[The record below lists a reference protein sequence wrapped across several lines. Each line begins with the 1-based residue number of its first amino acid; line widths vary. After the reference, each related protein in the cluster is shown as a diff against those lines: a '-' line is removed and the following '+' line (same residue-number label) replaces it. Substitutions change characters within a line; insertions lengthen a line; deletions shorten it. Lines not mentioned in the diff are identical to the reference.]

1 MTTTPTA
8 HTLLPLSAAATA
20 LLIQAAV
27 LTAAHAA
34 DTPAPPPP
42 PAPTRPASQPA
53 AQAPA
58 PAAAADKLAQARY
71 FTRSLQWSAAL
82 AELRRVNDTASAD
95 WHNLMGYTLRHGKAP
110 DLAAAGRHYDE
121 ALRIDPRHR
130 NTLEYSGEL
139 YLVKGQLGKAQARL
153 ATLSGECGASGCQ
166 QHAQLHAAIE
176 RYKAAGNRFVPS
188 TW

>member
-1 MTTTPTA
+1 MTTSTGR
-8 HTLLPLSAAATA
+8 TLLSLSATTAA
-20 LLIQAAV
+20 LLVQVAAI
-27 LTAAHAA
+27 TAAHAA
-34 DTPAPPPP
+34 DLPPVPPPPP

-58 PAAAADKLAQARY
+58 PAADRLAQARY

-82 AELRRVNDTASAD
+82 DELRRVNDTASAD

>member
-8 HTLLPLSAAATA
+8 RTLRPLSAAAA
-20 LLIQAAV
+20 AMLIQALA

-42 PAPTRPASQPA
+42 PPPARPASKPVAQQ
-53 AQAPA
+53 QAPA
-58 PAAAADKLAQARY
+58 PAADRLAQARY
-71 FTRSLQWSAAL
+71 FTRSLQWAAAL
-82 AELRRVNDTASAD
+82 DELRRVNDTASAD
-95 WHNLMGYTLRHGKAP
+95 WHNLMGYTLRHAKAP
-110 DLAAAGRHYDE
+110 DLVAAGRHYDE

-139 YLVKGQLGKAQARL
+139 YLMKGQLGKAQARL
-153 ATLSGECGASGCQ
+153 AALESECGAAGCQ
-166 QHAQLHAAIE
+166 QLAQLQSAIDS
-176 RYKAAGNRFVPS
+176 YKAAGNKYVPS

>member
-1 MTTTPTA
+1 MTTPTTR
-8 HTLLPLSAAATA
+8 TLLALSAAAA
-20 LLIQAAV
+20 LLIQAAAI
-27 LTAAHAA
+27 TAHAA
-34 DTPAPPPP
+34 DTPPTPL

-58 PAAAADKLAQARY
+58 PAADKLAQARY

-82 AELRRVNDTASAD
+82 GELKRINDTGSAD
-95 WHNLMGYTLRHGKAP
+95 WHNLMGYTLRHAKAP
-110 DLAAAGRHYDE
+110 DLAAAGKHYDE

-139 YLVKGQLGKAQARL
+139 YLMKGQLGKAQARL
-153 ATLSGECGASGCQ
+153 AELGSECGASGCQ
-166 QHAQLHAAIE
+166 QHAMLQSAIE
-176 RYKAAGNRFVPS
+176 GYKAAGNKYVPS

>member
-1 MTTTPTA
+1 MTTPTA
-8 HTLLPLSAAATA
+8 RTLLTLSAAAA
-20 LLIQAAV
+20 LLLQAAA
-27 LTAAHAA
+27 TAHAA
-34 DTPAPPPP
+34 DTPPTPP

-53 AQAPA
+53 AHTQAP
-58 PAAAADKLAQARY
+58 AADKLAQARY

-82 AELRRVNDTASAD
+82 GELKRINDTGSAD
-95 WHNLMGYTLRHGKAP
+95 WHNLMGYTLRHAKTP

-139 YLVKGQLGKAQARL
+139 YLMKGQLGKAQARL
-153 ATLSGECGASGCQ
+153 AALSTECGASGCQ
-166 QHAQLHAAIE
+166 QLAMLQAAIDS
-176 RYKAAGNRFVPS
+176 YKAAGNKFVPT